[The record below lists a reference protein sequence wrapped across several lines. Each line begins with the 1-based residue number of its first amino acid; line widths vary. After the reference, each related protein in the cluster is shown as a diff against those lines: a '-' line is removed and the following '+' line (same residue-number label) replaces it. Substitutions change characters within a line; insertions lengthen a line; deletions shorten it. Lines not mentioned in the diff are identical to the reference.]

1 MREGA
6 IQRVGEC
13 HCGALKVIAAGEPE
27 RVYLCHCE
35 ESMQLART
43 TERDQTS
50 SPRPVVCREL
60 KAVR

>member
-35 ESMQLART
+35 ESMHHWLELPSVTKHHRQGR
-43 TERDQTS
+43 S
-50 SPRPVVCREL
+50 S
-60 KAVR
+60 AAS